1 MYIHIH
7 VYTCIYMCI
16 YMYIYI
22 YIYTYISIYCIAHS
36 YMSAHNLHP
45 SVFIHLNAAQQP
57 PPQHWLL

>member
-1 MYIHIH
+1 
-7 VYTCIYMCI
+7 
-16 YMYIYI
+16 MYIYI